1 MTPGRAQGSF
11 RIGSQRRSLELL
23 LDPSRQRAL
32 RIERILSSI
41 QRDLDS
47 GGTASVC
54 QIMRGPRELYRLEL
68 ELPDM
73 AYQRVTILDRDALTE
88 LLEQTGEQ
96 AVRDRFRFR

>member
-1 MTPGRAQGSF
+1 
-11 RIGSQRRSLELL
+11 
-23 LDPSRQRAL
+23 
-32 RIERILSSI
+32 
-41 QRDLDS
+41 
-47 GGTASVC
+47 
-54 QIMRGPRELYRLEL
+54 MRGPRELYRLEL

>member
-1 MTPGRAQGSF
+1 M
-11 RIGSQRRSLELL
+11 ELL
-23 LDPSRQRAL
+23 LDPSTQRAL

-41 QRDLDS
+41 QRDLAS
-47 GGTASVC
+47 GGTASVR
-54 QIMRGPRELYRLEL
+54 QIMRGPQELYRLEL

-88 LLEQTGEQ
+88 LLEQSGEQ